1 VPTSGTDLDATASTP
16 SVQGTD
22 DRRNVAR
29 LRTVSPTIQE
39 TVRFVRKREADRL

>member
-22 DRRNVAR
+22 DTEKR
-29 LRTVSPTIQE
+29 SPA
-39 TVRFVRKREADRL
+39 ADREPDDSGDRQVRQEARGRQA